1 MDLLDFW
8 KCHIS
13 GFASYLFLVVPVALQ
28 HNAKMSPKKEFA
40 SVQRRLG
47 QFFEARNYTNV
58 RGLCLFGY

>member
-13 GFASYLFLVVPVALQ
+13 GFASYFLLVPIALQ
-28 HNAKMSPKKEFA
+28 HNADMTPKKEFA
-40 SVQRRLG
+40 SVKRRLG

-58 RGLCLFGY
+58 RGLCLCGY